1 MTVFAT
7 NACGVNSAVKTINL
21 TSTAC
26 PLRMDASEVTSEVSI
41 YPNPAKDNF
50 TLELT
55 SSQAGEMSMTIYN
68 INGGLIRT
76 KNIKLTEGN
85 NMINE
90 DVSSLASGI
99 YFVQIY
105 SSSNNET
112 IVKKLV
118 KD

>member
-1 MTVFAT
+1 MA
-7 NACGVNSAVKTINL
+7 
-21 TSTAC
+21 
-26 PLRMDASEVTSEVSI
+26 SEVSI

-68 INGGLIRT
+68 LNGSLIRT
-76 KNIKLTEGN
+76 KNIKLTQGN
-85 NMINE
+85 NSINE

-99 YFVQIY
+99 YFVQVY
-105 SSSNNET
+105 SSSNGET